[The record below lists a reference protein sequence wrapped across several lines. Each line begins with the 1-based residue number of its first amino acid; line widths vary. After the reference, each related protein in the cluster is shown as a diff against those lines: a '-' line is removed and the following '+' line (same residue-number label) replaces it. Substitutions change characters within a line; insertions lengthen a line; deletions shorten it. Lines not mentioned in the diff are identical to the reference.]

1 MEFKECWPVA
11 IPPCFTL
18 KVTPVQTHSKTST
31 FYTPVSH
38 ILWFWCSTLH
48 FHADPFTVYPVRI
61 AFTIF
66 NCFLISVLAHLND
79 LPKPLRQDWHSMP
92 SGRFVF
98 LIVIFPF
105 PLDSSSLSFQPLPM
119 ESSFSLECQVPDS
132 SIHQQNTGL
141 LHWTKITPSHFPFW
155 PQLPKNPLTNSAAF
169 VLTQSH
175 RHLEMGLK
183 GLMYPTECLLILGK
197 YLLNS
202 HHQFQILKPENS
214 GNPILTAHSILF
226 WGC

>member
-1 MEFKECWPVA
+1 MFYFTFSCWSFYCLSCQD
-11 IPPCFTL
+11 CFY
-18 KVTPVQTHSKTST
+18 S
-31 FYTPVSH
+31 
-38 ILWFWCSTLH
+38 
-48 FHADPFTVYPVRI
+48 
-61 AFTIF
+61 F
-66 NCFLISVLAHLND
+66 NCFLRSVLAHLND
-79 LPKPLRQDWHSMP
+79 LPFFYI
-92 SGRFVF
+92 FVL

-183 GLMYPTECLLILGK
+183 GLLYPTECLLILGK

-202 HHQFQILKPENS
+202 HHQLQILKPENS
-214 GNPILTAHSILF
+214 GNPVLTAHSILF